1 MLPNQIELMYVHD
14 GVELYPT
21 PHHLTFV
28 LAPLLD
34 CMLVH
39 DYGPLPSSKKLLYVF
54 LYDEMVTCSSYHSD
68 SSVVAGAIELLG
80 DKVLIWFPPLWII
93 RNPVLTR
100 CTY

>member
-1 MLPNQIELMYVHD
+1 M
-14 GVELYPT
+14 ELYLT

-34 CMLVH
+34 YMLVH

-54 LYDEMVTCSSYHSD
+54 LYGEVVTCSSYHSD

-80 DKVLIWFPPLWII
+80 DKVLTWYSSSMDNSQSCAHSMHILGINNLLDI
-93 RNPVLTR
+93 GTS
-100 CTY
+100 